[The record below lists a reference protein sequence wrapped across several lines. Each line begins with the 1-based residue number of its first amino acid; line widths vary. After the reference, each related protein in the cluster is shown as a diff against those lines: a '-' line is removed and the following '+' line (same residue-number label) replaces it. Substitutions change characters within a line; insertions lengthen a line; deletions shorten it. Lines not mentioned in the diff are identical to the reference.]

1 MPATA
6 MLDRRRLLLLG
17 LAACLPAAT
26 QAQGEPA
33 TAFIQGRGEALL
45 AIVNGPG
52 TQAEKRAAVEKL
64 LLETVDVD
72 GVGRFVTGRYWRTAS
87 ADEQRQFQGLFRD
100 LLVETIGARFGELQG
115 LQFSITGPTRRDE
128 ESIGIGT
135 VITRPGQPPAA
146 VEWRVAEQGGGFRVV
161 DLIAEGTSLRLTQ
174 RGEYTSVLQRNN
186 GRFGALLQAMQRQLA
201 QLRQN

>member
-1 MPATA
+1 MP
-6 MLDRRRLLLLG
+6 DRRRLLMLA
-17 LAACLPAAT
+17 LAACLPGAAR
-26 QAQGEPA
+26 AQGEPA

-45 AIVNGPG
+45 AVVNGDG
-52 TQAEKRAAVEKL
+52 SQAEKRAAVEKL

-87 ADEQRQFQGLFRD
+87 AEEQRQFQGLFRD

-115 LQFSITGPTRRDE
+115 LKFRVTGATRRDE
-128 ESIGIGT
+128 ESAGVGT
-135 VITRPGQPPAA
+135 IIERPGQPPVA
-146 VEWRVAEQGGGFRVV
+146 VEWRVAEQGSGFKVV

-186 GRFGALLQAMQRQLA
+186 GRFAALLSAMQRQLA
-201 QLRQN
+201 QLRQG